1 MDLGTPRGQSVRKY
15 TPAATPSTPRHLAV
29 FTRSLNGGGGIE
41 RVVLNLAG
49 EFSSRGYRV
58 DLLLGRVTGRFVD
71 EIPST
76 VNVIRLAHRP
86 ALRLLPHLLGAPG
99 DLAALAPALCTP
111 GGPRVLGAAPA
122 LARYLEQARP
132 AALLSASNYSNVTAL
147 LAREIANTHG
157 TRMAVSIHNHLS
169 ASVANAGKRA
179 LRMMPKL
186 ARHFFPRADAVVTVS
201 QGVGDDLRSLTGIP
215 GKRIRTIYNPVITE
229 AVEAGAQKDP
239 QHPWLRPGEPPVILA
254 IGKLKKQK
262 DFTNLLH
269 SFQRVRSHRTARLI
283 ILGEGNERLRLLRLS
298 RKLGV
303 AEDVDLHGFRSNPFA
318 FMARAS
324 VFVLS
329 SAWEGFGNVLVEAM
343 ACGCPVVSTDC
354 PSGPSEI
361 LKGGRFGP
369 LVPVGVPDALAAAI
383 ERVMDAPPDPGQ
395 LRSRAGFFTATSSAD
410 AYEKVLFGH

>member
-1 MDLGTPRGQSVRKY
+1 M
-15 TPAATPSTPRHLAV
+15 
-29 FTRSLNGGGGIE
+29 FIRSLNGGGGVE
-41 RVVLNLAG
+41 RVVLHLAG
-49 EFSSRGYRV
+49 EFASRGYRV
-58 DLLLGRVTGRFVD
+58 DLLLGCDTGRFVD

-76 VNVIRLAHRP
+76 VNMIPLGHPP
-86 ALRLLPHLLGAPG
+86 ALRLLPHLLGSPG

-147 LAREIANTHG
+147 LAREIANAHG
-157 TRMAVSIHNHLS
+157 TRVAVSIHNHLS
-169 ASVANAGKRA
+169 ASVANGGKRA
-179 LRMMPKL
+179 VRMMPKL

-201 QGVGDDLRSLTGIP
+201 RGVADDLRSLTGIP
-215 GKRIRTIYNPVITE
+215 GKEITTIYNPVITA

-269 SFQRVRSHRTARLI
+269 AFQRVRSHRTARLI
-283 ILGEGNERLRLLRLS
+283 ILGEGNERPLLLGLS
-298 RKLGV
+298 QQLGV

-354 PSGPSEI
+354 PDGPSEI
-361 LKGGRFGP
+361 LEDGRFGP
-369 LVPVGVPDALAAAI
+369 LVPVGDAPALARALGQVLDAPPDREGLRARGRSFDVDASTDRWVAAI
-383 ERVMDAPPDPGQ
+383 ERAIAA
-395 LRSRAGFFTATSSAD
+395 RSARVAARR
-410 AYEKVLFGH
+410 L